1 MPSVKK
7 MILQRLKQMTQM
19 LLLQMRTMLIKLF
32 CLLVACFSNIS
43 GEGDVLAEVE
53 ADDSN
58 VTLACEDDPHKVILC
73 SCSSFFK
80 CFW

>member
-1 MPSVKK
+1 
-7 MILQRLKQMTQM
+7 MTQM
-19 LLLQMRTMLIKLF
+19 LLLQIRTMLIKLF

-58 VTLACEDDPHKVILC
+58 VTLAREDYADKVIMC
-73 SCSSFFK
+73 SRSSF
-80 CFW
+80 